1 VIDIDGVDGPI
12 CAREQDVLDLVAT
25 GRWPARASVEL
36 AAHVASC
43 ASCADLAAVALAVTD
58 LRDATSAQ
66 VRVPDAGLVWYR
78 AQLQAREDAAR
89 RAARP
94 LLAAQA
100 AGLVL
105 LAAAL
110 TIWSGGLG
118 GLVAGALSDAWTSFT
133 GLLIPTA
140 PLADIV
146 EQARQ
151 SAAPALLRGLAL
163 VTIAALLV
171 LSLAVGLSRLADRG
185 ES

>member
-1 VIDIDGVDGPI
+1 
-12 CAREQDVLDLVAT
+12 
-25 GRWPARASVEL
+25 
-36 AAHVASC
+36 
-43 ASCADLAAVALAVTD
+43 
-58 LRDATSAQ
+58 
-66 VRVPDAGLVWYR
+66 
-78 AQLQAREDAAR
+78 
-89 RAARP
+89 